1 MAQRQISLDSSH
13 TESPPVDRYAW
24 VILFVVFLV
33 SVAAPL
39 NMSKVPPGT
48 GSFRSVYSHL
58 LPRFLSGSVE
68 DAGISFHSTFQA
80 GHRNTLD
87 EIAL

>member
-39 NMSKVPPGT
+39 NMSKVPPLMAHSDRCIRACCRVFCQGPLRT
-48 GSFRSVYSHL
+48 LASPLAQPFRPV
-58 LPRFLSGSVE
+58 
-68 DAGISFHSTFQA
+68 I
-80 GHRNTLD
+80 
-87 EIAL
+87 EIPWMK